1 MEYTFLIF
9 IRPHYVYIL
18 IILSSYILL
27 VEKQPSSTKI
37 AIIIHPSNI
46 KLNLFNFSNH
56 PFQRLKSVK
65 IVFCTVLHEPIIYK
79 KLSFSSNQLFIWF
92 KINYKYLFNLSKKIG
107 SCENT
112 FKLFL
117 GLILLKS
124 LLTSNI
130 NVKEKKFG

>member
-65 IVFCTVLHEPIIYK
+65 IVFCTVYMNPSYTRNYRFHQINYLFGLKSTINIYLTYQK
-79 KLSFSSNQLFIWF
+79 KLVHAR
-92 KINYKYLFNLSKKIG
+92 
-107 SCENT
+107 
-112 FKLFL
+112 
-117 GLILLKS
+117 ILLNS
-124 LLTSNI
+124 FW
-130 NVKEKKFG
+130 V